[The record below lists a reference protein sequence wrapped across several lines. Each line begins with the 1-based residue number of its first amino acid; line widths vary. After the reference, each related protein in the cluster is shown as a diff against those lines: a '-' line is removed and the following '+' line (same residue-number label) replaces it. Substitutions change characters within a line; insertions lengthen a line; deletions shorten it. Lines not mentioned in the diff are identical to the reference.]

1 MTLSKDV
8 NRQMNRFAKAARARA
23 LLAAEFGST
32 AVRGS
37 RELTAC
43 NFKLGRELVRGVRSR
58 VEQAAAA
65 GSVGAAFRSQVD
77 AWPATRERL
86 VAGIGA
92 IRATLDKAFADLQRS
107 GLAVIAPPTRG
118 RTTASPKRRRRSTVK
133 STAAR

>member
-86 VAGIGA
+86 VAA
-92 IRATLDKAFADLQRS
+92 SAPFARRSTRHSRTCSARA
-107 GLAVIAPPTRG
+107 LAVIAPPTRAG
-118 RTTASPKRRRRSTVK
+118 RLRPRS
-133 STAAR
+133 AAGVRL